1 MTDNVNNPSHY
12 KRFRFECEPKD
23 FTKHLPHPLA
33 SALEYYIRSPYKAN
47 ELEDLQKA
55 AWWIN
60 EFLATDSF
68 WESEFSDA
76 SDGEIFCSVFVSEG
90 KDMLRY
96 LAAAWALAAT
106 CDDKMIEDLFYL
118 GDPLKISR
126 FGVKRLLAELNT
138 RINGLESQLSEGE
151 GIARFCTKD
160 PAVTTKLTK
169 EI

>member
-1 MTDNVNNPSHY
+1 MTDNVNSPSHY

-33 SALEYYIRSPYKAN
+33 SAIEYYIRSPYKAN

-55 AWWIN
+55 AWWIC
-60 EFLATDSF
+60 EFLVTDSF
-68 WESEFSDA
+68 WESDFNNA
-76 SDGEIFCSVFVSEG
+76 SESEISCRVSVSEG
-90 KDMLRY
+90 KDMFRY

-118 GDPLKISR
+118 GDPLKISKL
-126 FGVKRLLAELNT
+126 GVERLLVELNT
-138 RINGLESQLSEGE
+138 RINDLQGQNSV

-160 PAVTTKLTK
+160 PAVTKKLTK
-169 EI
+169 EL